1 MKIEFLFLQKA
12 IKDKNYVSFT
22 YFKKEYKNIKPLSLE
37 NNMLKIED
45 NSFNVEDIKKLTILK
60 ERF

>member
-1 MKIEFLFLQKA
+1 MKIEELFLQKA

-22 YFKKEYKNIKPLSLE
+22 YLKKEYKNIKPLSFE
-37 NNMLKIED
+37 NNMLKTQD
-45 NSFNVEDIKKLTILK
+45 NSFNIEDIKKLNILK